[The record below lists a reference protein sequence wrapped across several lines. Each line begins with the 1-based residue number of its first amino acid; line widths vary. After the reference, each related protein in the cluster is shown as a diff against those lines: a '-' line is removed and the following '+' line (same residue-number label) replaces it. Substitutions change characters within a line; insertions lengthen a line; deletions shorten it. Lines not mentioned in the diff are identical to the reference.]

1 MPARVLTVAFDACEM
16 DLALPWAERGFLPTI
31 GALLGDAA
39 SVETRSAPGLFAGA
53 VWPSIM
59 TGLSP
64 EFPVYAW
71 ADNKGY
77 SAPEHVEA
85 LRRHGPSPYH
95 RQTWRLPFTQG
106 AAGPLE
112 WDGTVGAG
120 DDVLL

>member
-1 MPARVLTVAFDACEM
+1 MRTLIKADLQCSSVA
-16 DLALPWAERGFLPTI
+16 
-31 GALLGDAA
+31 AA
-39 SVETRSAPGLFAGA
+39 SVLAKVERDG
-53 VWPSIM
+53 IM

-64 EFPVYAW
+64 DFPVYAW

-85 LRRHGPSPYH
+85 LRRHGPSLHH
-95 RQTWRLPFTQG
+95 RRTWRLPFTEG

-112 WDGTVGAG
+112 WDDTVGAG